1 MYYKLLKLKFI
12 ILHTINQLI
21 NLKLFFKSRAFKKEL
36 LKINKTFLTD
46 QLNTNGYT
54 YLNDSFALPDEIIKK
69 CDQIISSYDENSK
82 DLNKNKS
89 MIFNILKPNDI
100 PKIDG
105 LIEFATSKK
114 LISIIF
120 NYLNEVPILL
130 GINLYL
136 SPKNE
141 NEQFSSSQ
149 LFHLDMEQ
157 HKQIK
162 IFYLLHDTDVLHGP
176 LEFMDKLKTKNILKS
191 INYSGKRISDETIRN
206 LNFSNSCK
214 NDKTFIG
221 KRGSGL
227 MIDSSN
233 CLHRGSRKITKN
245 RYILQFQYFSKFSSY
260 KSYKNK
266 MNLNLDK
273 YSDFTKFLLH

>member
-12 ILHTINQLI
+12 ILHTINKLI
-21 NLKLFFKSRAFKKEL
+21 NLKLFFKSRAFKNEL
-36 LKINKTFLTD
+36 LNINKTSLTD
-46 QLNTNGYT
+46 QLNANGYT
-54 YLNDSFALPDEIIKK
+54 YLNDSFTLPNEIIKK
-69 CDQIISSYDENSK
+69 CDQIISSYDENSN

-89 MIFNILKPNDI
+89 MIYNILKPNDI
-100 PKIDG
+100 SKIDG
-105 LIEFATSKK
+105 LIEFATNKK
-114 LISIIF
+114 LISVIF

-149 LFHLDMEQ
+149 LFHLDTEQ

-162 IFYLLHDTDVLHGP
+162 IFYLLHDTEILHGP

-191 INYSGKRISDETIRN
+191 INYSGERISDETIRN
-206 LNFSNSCK
+206 LNLSNSYK

-221 KRGSGL
+221 KRGLGL

-245 RYILQFQYFSKFSSY
+245 RYILQFQYFSKFSSF

-273 YSDFTKFLLH
+273 YNNFTKFLLH